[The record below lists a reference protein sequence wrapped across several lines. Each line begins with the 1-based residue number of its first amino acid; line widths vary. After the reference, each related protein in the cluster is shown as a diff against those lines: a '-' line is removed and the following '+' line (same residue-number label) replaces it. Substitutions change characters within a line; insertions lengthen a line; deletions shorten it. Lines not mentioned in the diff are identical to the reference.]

1 MSVPEPTRDTTRSI
15 VRDGIAV
22 GVATGAYGVSFGAI
36 GVASGLDVWQTCA
49 LSLLVFTGASQFALV
64 GVIGA
69 GGNPAFAA
77 LSGLLLGTR
86 NTLYGLKVAPMLGY
100 RGPTRVAAA
109 HLVIDESTAMT
120 VTRTSQEHARAG
132 FLSTGL
138 SVFALWNLATLVGA
152 LAGNALGD
160 PRTYGLDA
168 AVGGA
173 FLGLLW
179 PRLDS
184 TRTRLAALLAAA
196 LALTLV
202 PVAPSGVP
210 VLAAAIVA
218 VVMAVVRPAPAD
230 SADAA
235 DAGRER

>member
-1 MSVPEPTRDTTRSI
+1 MGAQRLRELNPSGARRRGRQT
-15 VRDGIAV
+15 AV
-22 GVATGAYGVSFGAI
+22 GPKSGERSGDEGHPVAPRET
-36 GVASGLDVWQTCA
+36 
-49 LSLLVFTGASQFALV
+49 

-100 RGPTRVAAA
+100 RGRTRVVAA

-120 VTRTSQEHARAG
+120 VTRTSREHARAG

-138 SVFALWNLATLVGA
+138 SVFVLWNLATLVGA

-184 TRTRLAALLAAA
+184 LRTRLAALLAAA

-202 PVAPSGVP
+202 PITPSGVP
-210 VLAAAIVA
+210 VLAAAVVA
-218 VVMAVVRPAPAD
+218 VGIALVPPASGGTTAD
-230 SADAA
+230 EGA
-235 DAGRER
+235 ER